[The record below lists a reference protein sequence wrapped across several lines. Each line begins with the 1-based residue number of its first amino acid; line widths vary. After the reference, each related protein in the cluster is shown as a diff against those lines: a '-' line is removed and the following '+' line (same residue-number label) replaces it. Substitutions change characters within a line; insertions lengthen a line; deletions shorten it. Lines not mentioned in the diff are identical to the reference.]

1 MKVKYRG
8 MHDIIKAIAKENG
21 YSMNK
26 ARKEFANM
34 WRTGF
39 LPYEI
44 EIVRGNKNRSYYYPP
59 DLTAWP
65 EVGQG
70 YRWIGNLVHPEERS

>member
-8 MHDIIKAIAKENG
+8 MNDIIRAIAKENG

-26 ARKEFANM
+26 ARKEFAKM
-34 WRTGF
+34 SQTGF
-39 LPYEI
+39 LPYKI
-44 EIVRGNKNRSYYYPP
+44 EIIRGNRNNRLYYPP

-70 YRWIGNLVHPEERS
+70 YRWLGRLVHPEERS